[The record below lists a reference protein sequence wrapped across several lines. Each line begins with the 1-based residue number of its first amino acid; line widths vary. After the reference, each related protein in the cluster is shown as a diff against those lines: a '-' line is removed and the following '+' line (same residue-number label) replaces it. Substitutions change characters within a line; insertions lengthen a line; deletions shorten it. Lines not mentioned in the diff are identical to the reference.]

1 MVQRPTTRFAPT
13 GGLFAP
19 EEMERL
25 LYAELDRAERYEYP
39 LSAVVISVDR
49 LDSLQDMY
57 GSESRE
63 EILQALDRFVRRTV
77 RDSDLVGSLADDR
90 MLVLLPH
97 VPPDG
102 ARALCDRLQ
111 KGAGRLEFQ
120 AGRRRLRVTASIGL
134 AHLVPEEAGPWHLLV
149 DTAVDAAEDAA
160 SQGGNRWLERQP
172 GVAEKPPAATFDDA
186 ALLDLVRSALG
197 EHARAFES
205 FQSAR
210 DVSSGQRLSR
220 LETRLERLAH
230 DLEAYQ
236 ERLLSSGGGAAP
248 ARRHANPTKPTADP
262 SKQAMLG
269 KLFEANV
276 ALRQALAR
284 SRGQAERDPVNGP
297 RPASSDAPS
306 THPEA

>member
-13 GGLFAP
+13 GGLFSP
-19 EEMERL
+19 TEMERL

-39 LSAVVISVDR
+39 LAALVIVVDR

-77 RDSDLVGSLADDR
+77 RDSDLVGNLADDR

-97 VPPDG
+97 VPSDG
-102 ARALCDRLQ
+102 ARSLCDRLQ
-111 KGAGRLEFQ
+111 KGASRLEFQ

-134 AHLVPEEAGPWHLLV
+134 AHQEPREGSPWHLLV
-149 DTAVDAAEDAA
+149 DTAVEAAEA
-160 SQGGNRWLERQP
+160 SANQGGNRWLEREP
-172 GVAEKPPAATFDDA
+172 GGSDGPLAAAVDDG

-205 FQSAR
+205 FQTAR
-210 DVSSGQRLSR
+210 DASSGQRLSR
-220 LETRLERLAH
+220 LEARLERLTQ
-230 DLEAYQ
+230 DLETYQ
-236 ERLLSSGGGAAP
+236 ERILASGESAP
-248 ARRHANPTKPTADP
+248 ARRPRNPAKPTGDP

-269 KLFEANV
+269 KLFQANV
-276 ALRQALAR
+276 ALREALSR
-284 SRGQAERDPVNGP
+284 SQGQSSRGGGAEAQRSAD
-297 RPASSDAPS
+297 SAPPDQ
-306 THPEA
+306 PEA

>member
-13 GGLFAP
+13 GGLFSPA
-19 EEMERL
+19 EMERL

-39 LSAVVISVDR
+39 LSAVVIAVDR

-77 RDSDLVGSLADDR
+77 RDSDLVGNLADDR

-102 ARALCDRLQ
+102 ARSLCDRFQ
-111 KGAGRLEFQ
+111 KGSSRLEFQ

-134 AHLVPEEAGPWHLLV
+134 AHLVPEEEGPWHLLV
-149 DTAVDAAEDAA
+149 DTAVDAAEAA
-160 SQGGNRWLERQP
+160 ADQGGNRWLEREP
-172 GVAEKPPAATFDDA
+172 GAAANAPAAAFDDS
-186 ALLDLVRSALG
+186 ALLELVRSALG

-205 FQSAR
+205 FQTAR
-210 DVSSGQRLSR
+210 DTSSGQRLSR
-220 LETRLERLAH
+220 LESRLERLAH

-236 ERLLSSGGGAAP
+236 ERILSSGGGAP
-248 ARRHANPTKPTADP
+248 ARRPRNTAKPTGDP

-276 ALRQALAR
+276 ALREALAR
-284 SRGQAERDPVNGP
+284 SRGQSERESVPGAQP
-297 RPASSDAPS
+297 RSSDAPS
-306 THPEA
+306 NHPEA